1 MLFRTIGMLH
11 LTCHPPHP
19 TISSLAVDSSRYFY
33 GVAEEAFVEDWQYA
47 QANPLE
53 ELAQLHHF
61 TMTKQEDGRDIPF
74 IIIVKEFAVPPR
86 GQHLRF
92 FAEADKQVNQKTAP
106 FVPSGWGDST
116 LKALADCMRL
126 IRQFPFEG

>member
-1 MLFRTIGMLH
+1 
-11 LTCHPPHP
+11 
-19 TISSLAVDSSRYFY
+19 
-33 GVAEEAFVEDWQYA
+33 VEDWQYA
-47 QANPLE
+47 QANPVE

-74 IIIVKEFAVPPR
+74 IITVKEFAVPPK

-92 FAEADKQVNQKTAP
+92 FAEADKQVNQKSAP